1 MNGWAGKAIYRISQG
16 LRALFAFAWPPDD
29 SEAARILPP
38 SLLALFRRMRRTDQR
53 HSLSVMRTLVEQG
66 RTDPDLLAAALLHD
80 VGKVRYPITLFGRTL
95 AVLTRALAP
104 KRHAQWGQGE
114 PSGWRRPFVVAHQHS
129 VWSAEML
136 AEAGAPPMVVALA
149 HRHQTPLDGAPR
161 SEEDRLLMLLQE
173 ADDAS

>member
-1 MNGWAGKAIYRISQG
+1 MNRWAGKAIYRISQG
-16 LRALFAFAWPPDD
+16 LRVLFAFALPLDS
-29 SEAARILPP
+29 SEAERLLTPP
-38 SLLALFRRMRRTDQR
+38 LLALFRRMRRADQR

-66 RTDPDLLAAALLHD
+66 HTDPDLLAAALLHD
-80 VGKVRYPITLFGRTL
+80 VGKVRHPITLFGRTL
-95 AVLTRALAP
+95 AVLARAFAP

-114 PSGWRRPFVVAHQHS
+114 LSGWRRPFVVAHQHS

-149 HRHQTPLDGAPR
+149 RRHQTPLDGSPQ

-173 ADDAS
+173 VDDAS